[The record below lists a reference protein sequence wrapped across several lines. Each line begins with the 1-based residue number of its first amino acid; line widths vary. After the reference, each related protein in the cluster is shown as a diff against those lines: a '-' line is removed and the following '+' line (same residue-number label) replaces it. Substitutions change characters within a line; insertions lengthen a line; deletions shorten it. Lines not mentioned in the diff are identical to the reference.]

1 MIIALNNKSNLTKNE
16 FIKYLEDLNN
26 IETKHKIVLCPSSIN
41 IPLFNIDNVLL
52 GAQNVSNNLAGAHT
66 GEINSKQLKSYNVK
80 YCLVGHSERR
90 EEQNITSEDTN
101 KKINLLLDDNIIPIL
116 CVGETKEQRIHKNYK
131 AVIKEEILTA
141 LKDLTEEEIKKLII
155 AYEPIYSIG
164 TGVLPKNSEI
174 QEVLNIIKKI
184 LPDNKIL
191 YGGSVDDDNV
201 DTLKEI
207 EDIDGFL
214 LGGLSLKVENLKRLL
229 EKI

>member
-16 FIKYLEDLNN
+16 FIKYLENLST

-191 YGGSVDDDNV
+191 YGGSVDDENI

-214 LGGLSLKVENLKRLL
+214 LGGLSLKVDKLKRLL

>member
-16 FIKYLEDLNN
+16 FIKYLENLST
-26 IETKHKIVLCPSSIN
+26 IESKHKIVLCPSSIN

-191 YGGSVDDDNV
+191 YGGSVDDENI

-214 LGGLSLKVENLKRLL
+214 LGGLSLKVDKLKRLL

>member
-16 FIKYLEDLNN
+16 FIKYLENLST

-164 TGVLPKNSEI
+164 TGVLAKNSEI

-214 LGGLSLKVENLKRLL
+214 LGGLSLKVDKLKRLL

>member
-16 FIKYLEDLNN
+16 FIKYLENLST
-26 IETKHKIVLCPSSIN
+26 IESKHKIVLCPSSIN

-141 LKDLTEEEIKKLII
+141 LKDLTDEEIKKLII

-164 TGVLPKNSEI
+164 TGVLPTNSEI

-191 YGGSVDDDNV
+191 YGGSVDDENI

-214 LGGLSLKVENLKRLL
+214 LGGLSLKVDKLKRLL